1 MSQTNRNEVS
11 AILREQ
17 LTEIEARIERRRNTL
32 DGTPFVVRVA
42 PHLYLQAANAEG
54 RQRSGGI
61 GPGAICYSRE
71 SAEERAAAARKA
83 ADFWANASV
92 VHINDALADERA
104 ELARLIATIE
114 AA

>member
-1 MSQTNRNEVS
+1 MSQQARNEIA

-17 LTEIEARIERRRNTL
+17 LVEIEARIESRRNTL

-42 PHLYLQAANAEG
+42 PHLYLHAANAEG
-54 RQRSGGI
+54 RQRSGGV
-61 GPGAICYSRE
+61 GPGLISYSRE

-92 VHINDALADERA
+92 VHINDALATERD